1 MTNRYL
7 SYYQIIGIIV
17 SMTIISIWAFKE
29 GGMMPYY
36 ILFAG
41 LLFLPFAIVSTFSLL
56 DVEKNKKTIQIGIWT
71 GTILLLAPSYSLPF
85 FFEWGGVIIALFCT
99 GIGYYVWTKRKEI
112 EWQIS
117 IFNGIGTVVLTVI
130 LISLIAAGLTF

>member
-17 SMTIISIWAFKE
+17 SMTIISIWAFEE
-29 GGMMPYY
+29 GGMMPFY

-41 LLFLPFAIVSTFSLL
+41 LLYLPFAIVSTFSLL
-56 DVEKNKKTIQIGIWT
+56 DIDKYKKTIQGGIWT
-71 GTILLLAPSYSLPF
+71 GTVLLLAPSYSLPF
-85 FFEWGGVIIALFCT
+85 FFEWGGIIIALICT
-99 GIGYYVWTKRKEI
+99 GIGFYIWTKRKEV

-117 IFNGIGTVVLTVI
+117 IFNVIGTAILTVI
-130 LISLIAAGLTF
+130 LISLIAAGLT

>member
-17 SMTIISIWAFKE
+17 SMIIISIWAFKK
-29 GGMMPYY
+29 GGMMPFYV
-36 ILFAG
+36 LFTG

-56 DVEKNKKTIQIGIWT
+56 DIDKYKKTIQGGIWT

-85 FFEWGGVIIALFCT
+85 FFEWGGVIIAFICT
-99 GIGYYVWTKRKEI
+99 GIGYYVWTKRNEI

-117 IFNGIGTVVLTVI
+117 IFNVIGSSILTVI
-130 LISLIAAGLTF
+130 LISLIATGLT

>member
-17 SMTIISIWAFKE
+17 SISIISIWAFKQ
-29 GGMMPYY
+29 GGMMPFY

-56 DVEKNKKTIQIGIWT
+56 DIKKYKKTIQSGIWT
-71 GTILLLAPSYSLPF
+71 GTILLLAPSYLLPF
-85 FFEWGGVIIALFCT
+85 FFEWGGVIIALICT
-99 GIGYYVWTKRKEI
+99 LIGFYVWKKRKKI
-112 EWQIS
+112 ERQIS
-117 IFNGIGTVVLTVI
+117 IFNVIGTAILTII
-130 LISLIAAGLTF
+130 LISLIVAGLE